1 MKTGKNRS
9 LIESFK
15 AAFDGFRESLI
26 FERSFRIM
34 LVIALGATLA
44 MIYLPTSKLEKIA
57 LLSAIFAVLILELIN
72 AAVGVA
78 PLQRRGKN
86 HQRFNGGHCPFGQHR
101 RGRCRPFDFRPVY
114 ILANL
119 ISRYVFKEISSSFSR
134 RFNRFFA
141 GGKFALG

>member
-34 LVIALGATLA
+34 LVIALGATLV

-72 AAVGVA
+72 AAVERILNLVSPHYSEEVRIIKDLMAAIVLLASIGAAVVGLLIFT
-78 PLQRRGKN
+78 P
-86 HQRFNGGHCPFGQHR
+86 
-101 RGRCRPFDFRPVY
+101 Y
-114 ILANL
+114 I
-119 ISRYVFKEISSSFSR
+119 F
-134 RFNRFFA
+134 
-141 GGKFALG
+141 